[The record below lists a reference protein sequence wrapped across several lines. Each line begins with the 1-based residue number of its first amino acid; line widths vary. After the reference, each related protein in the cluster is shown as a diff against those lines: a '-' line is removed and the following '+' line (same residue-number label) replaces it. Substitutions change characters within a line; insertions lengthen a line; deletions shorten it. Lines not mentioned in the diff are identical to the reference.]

1 MFTHYLSPL
10 FSPGSVA
17 IVGASAREG
26 SLGRFVLE
34 NMQASGFKGE
44 IFGVNPKYDRVLD
57 TPCFASIAKLPSTPE
72 LVVVTTPAQTVAGI
86 LNDAGAFGVP
96 AAVVLSAGFSEIGP
110 AGRARADE
118 VMAVTKRF
126 GLRMIG
132 PNCVGI
138 MRPGIGLNAT
148 FANAPAKS
156 GSLALISQSGAV
168 CTAILDWAAT
178 TEIGFSSVISLGGA
192 LDIDF
197 GETLD
202 YLAHD
207 PDTRSIL
214 MYVEGVR
221 DARGFVSAL
230 RAAARV
236 KPVIVLKAGRHKAGS
251 QAAGSH
257 TGALTGDDAVFD
269 AVLARCGAVRVQTSL
284 QLFAAARLLANPQL
298 ARALKGPRLAI
309 LTNGGGPGVVAAD
322 CAIDNQ
328 LTLATLSEST
338 IAALNN
344 VLPPH
349 WSHANPIDLIGD
361 APPERFGA
369 ALDALIADVNVDAA
383 LVLFCPQKAA
393 TADDAAGAT
402 IASAQRA
409 FAAYSKPVFTAWLGG
424 ASIVNAR
431 NLFEAAGIPNFLT
444 PENAIEA
451 FSYLAGF
458 QRHQEQLLASV
469 PAAELMSRAACE
481 EAISIAKDIRAAV
494 VADKRTQLNER
505 EAKTLLA
512 AFGLTVAIGIDVA
525 TREEALHAARKLGY
539 PVVMKIRS
547 RDVSHKSDVGGVR
560 LNLKNALQVG
570 NAFDEM
576 MHDVADANP
585 HAHIDGVNIQP
596 MFRFEHARE
605 VLVGVSRDPVF
616 GPVIAFGTGG
626 IAVEAIGDT
635 ALALPPLNVSL
646 AHALM
651 QATRVN
657 RILGAYRNVPE
668 IDRGSLTSVL
678 QRVSAMACLLPW
690 LREMDL
696 NPVLAHPGG
705 AAVVDA
711 RMVIDPD
718 APLTDPRYRHMAIFP
733 YPVEFERDIQLNDGT
748 ALQLRPI
755 RPDDADRERALIAA
769 MSDVSRYFR
778 FLHPISELSADT
790 IARFTQLDYDREM
803 AIVAIVPSTEPGGQ
817 GSFAGVA
824 RYYPN
829 LDRKSVEFAVA
840 VADAWQGRGLG
851 NALMRVLIEAARA
864 ADYVAMEGTILPQ
877 NQGMLKLATAM
888 GFTVIPTSD
897 EVGTLKVSLALR
909 EPAAR

>member
-10 FSPGSVA
+10 FSPASVA
-17 IVGASAREG
+17 VVGASAREG
-26 SLGRFVLE
+26 SLGRFVVE
-34 NMQASGFKGE
+34 NMRASGFKGTVY
-44 IFGVNPKYDRVLD
+44 GVNPKYDRVFD
-57 TPCFASIAKLPSTPE
+57 TPCFASMSKLPSTPD
-72 LVVVTTPAQTVAGI
+72 LIVVTTPASTVAGI
-86 LNDAGAFGVP
+86 LSDAGEIGVP
-96 AAVVLSAGFSEIGP
+96 AAVVLSAGFAEIGA
-110 AGRARADE
+110 AGRVRADE
-118 VMAVTKRF
+118 VTAVAKRF

-138 MRPGIGLNAT
+138 MRPVIGLNAT
-148 FANAPAKS
+148 FANAPAKP

-168 CTAILDWAAT
+168 CTAILDWAVT

-202 YLAHD
+202 YLVHD
-207 PDTRSIL
+207 PETRSIL
-214 MYVEGVR
+214 LYIEGVR

-257 TGALTGDDAVFD
+257 TGALTGNDAVFD

-298 ARALKGPRLAI
+298 ARVLKGPRLAI

-322 CAIDNQ
+322 CAIDNR
-328 LTLATLSEST
+328 LTLAALSEST
-338 IAALNN
+338 VTTLNN

-361 APPERFGA
+361 APAERFGA
-369 ALDALIADVNVDAA
+369 ALDAVVADANVDAA

-393 TADDAAGAT
+393 KADDAARAI
-402 IASAQRA
+402 IASARHA
-409 FAAYSKPVFTAWLGG
+409 IATHSKPVFTAWLGG
-424 ASIVNAR
+424 ASIEDAR

-451 FSYLAGF
+451 FSYLAYF

-469 PAAELMSRAACE
+469 PAAELMSLAACE
-481 EAISIAKDIRAAV
+481 EAIAAAKAIRATAL
-494 VADKRTQLNER
+494 AEKRTLLSEH
-505 EAKTLLA
+505 EAKTLLS
-512 AFGLTVAIGIDVA
+512 AFRLTVAIGIDA
-525 TREEALHAARKLGY
+525 GTREEALHAARKTGY

-547 RDVSHKSDVGGVR
+547 PHVSHKSEVGGVR
-560 LNLKNALQVG
+560 LNLKNAQQVG

-576 MHDVADANP
+576 MHDVAEANP
-585 HAHIDGVNIQP
+585 QARIDGVNVQP
-596 MFRFEHARE
+596 MLRFEHARE

-616 GPVIAFGTGG
+616 GPIIAFGSGG
-626 IAVEAIGDT
+626 VAVEAIRDT
-635 ALALPPLNVSL
+635 ALALPPLNGLL
-646 AHALM
+646 ANALV

-657 RILGAYRNVPE
+657 RILGAYRNVPA
-668 IDRGSLTSVL
+668 IDRDRLASVL
-678 QRVSAMACLLPW
+678 QRVSTIACLLPW
-690 LREMDL
+690 IREMDL
-696 NPVLAHPGG
+696 NPVLAHPAG

-711 RMVIDPD
+711 RIVIDPD
-718 APLTDPRYRHMAIFP
+718 APLTDTRYRHMAIFP
-733 YPVEFERDIQLNDGT
+733 YPVELERDIHLKDGA

-778 FLHPISELSADT
+778 FLHPVSELSADT

-803 AIVAIVPSTEPGGQ
+803 AIVAIVPPAEADGHAL
-817 GSFAGVA
+817 FAGVA

-829 LDRKSVEFAVA
+829 LDRKSVEFAIA

-864 ADYVAMEGTILPQ
+864 SDYVAMEGTILPQ
-877 NQGMLKLATAM
+877 NQGMLKLATAL
-888 GFTVIPTSD
+888 GFSIEPTSD
-897 EVGTLKVSLALR
+897 DAGTLKVRLALR
-909 EPAAR
+909 ETPAL